1 MELALDVKKFLWE
14 RESNRCILGHSSAY
28 DNVKR
33 IILIEKLKK
42 ENCPERI
49 IKFVNEWMRE
59 RRVQFII
66 SEKESETRILNQGL
80 PQEGVLSPILYA
92 IYTKDIRK
100 KIDEDITV
108 LQFADDVVL
117 YNTGKGNKD
126 KFYN

>member
-1 MELALDVKKFLWE
+1 MGIA
-14 RESNRCILGHSSAY
+14 SAY

-33 IILIEKLKK
+33 IILLEKLKK

-66 SEKESETRILNQGL
+66 SEKESETRILNQEL
-80 PQEGVLSPILYA
+80 PQEGVLSSILYA

-100 KIDEDITV
+100 K
-108 LQFADDVVL
+108 
-117 YNTGKGNKD
+117 NR
-126 KFYN
+126 

>member
-1 MELALDVKKFLWE
+1 MDIA
-14 RESNRCILGHSSAY
+14 SAY
-28 DNVKR
+28 DKVKR

-66 SEKESETRILNQGL
+66 SEKESETKILNQRL
-80 PQEGVLSPILYA
+80 PQEGVFSPILYA

>member
-1 MELALDVKKFLWE
+1 
-14 RESNRCILGHSSAY
+14 
-28 DNVKR
+28 
-33 IILIEKLKK
+33 
-42 ENCPERI
+42 
-49 IKFVNEWMRE
+49 MRE

-66 SEKESETRILNQGL
+66 SEKESETKILSQGL

-117 YNTGKGNKD
+117 YNTGEENKD
-126 KFYN
+126 KFYNQKKE

>member
-1 MELALDVKKFLWE
+1 MDIA
-14 RESNRCILGHSSAY
+14 SAY

-49 IKFVNEWMRE
+49 KKFVNEWMRE

-80 PQEGVLSPILYA
+80 PQGVLSPILYA

-100 KIDEDITV
+100 K
-108 LQFADDVVL
+108 
-117 YNTGKGNKD
+117 
-126 KFYN
+126 

>member
-1 MELALDVKKFLWE
+1 MDIA
-14 RESNRCILGHSSAY
+14 SAY

-42 ENCPERI
+42 ENCPEKI

>member
-1 MELALDVKKFLWE
+1 MDIA
-14 RESNRCILGHSSAY
+14 SAY

-33 IILIEKLKK
+33 VILIEKLKT
-42 ENCPERI
+42 ESCPERI

-66 SEKESETRILNQGL
+66 SEKENETRILNQGL
-80 PQEGVLSPILYA
+80 SQEGVLSPILYA

-100 KIDEDITV
+100 KIHEDITV

-117 YNTGKGNKD
+117 YNTGKRNKD

>member
-1 MELALDVKKFLWE
+1 
-14 RESNRCILGHSSAY
+14 
-28 DNVKR
+28 
-33 IILIEKLKK
+33 
-42 ENCPERI
+42 
-49 IKFVNEWMRE
+49 MRE

-80 PQEGVLSPILYA
+80 LQEGVLSPILYA
-92 IYTKDIRK
+92 IYTKDIRN

>member
-1 MELALDVKKFLWE
+1 MDIA
-14 RESNRCILGHSSAY
+14 SAY

-49 IKFVNEWMRE
+49 IKFVNEWMKE

-66 SEKESETRILNQGL
+66 SEKESETRIFNQEL

>member
-1 MELALDVKKFLWE
+1 MDIA
-14 RESNRCILGHSSAY
+14 SAY

-49 IKFVNEWMRE
+49 IKFLNEWMRE

-117 YNTGKGNKD
+117 YNAGKGNKD

>member
-1 MELALDVKKFLWE
+1 MDERKK
-14 RESNRCILGHSSAY
+14 SSIY
-28 DNVKR
+28 
-33 IILIEKLKK
+33 
-42 ENCPERI
+42 
-49 IKFVNEWMRE
+49 
-59 RRVQFII
+59 I

-117 YNTGKGNKD
+117 YNTGKGNKTRE
-126 KFYN
+126 

>member
-1 MELALDVKKFLWE
+1 
-14 RESNRCILGHSSAY
+14 
-28 DNVKR
+28 
-33 IILIEKLKK
+33 
-42 ENCPERI
+42 
-49 IKFVNEWMRE
+49 MRE

-80 PQEGVLSPILYA
+80 SQEGVLSPILYA

>member
-1 MELALDVKKFLWE
+1 
-14 RESNRCILGHSSAY
+14 
-28 DNVKR
+28 
-33 IILIEKLKK
+33 
-42 ENCPERI
+42 
-49 IKFVNEWMRE
+49 MRE

-117 YNTGKGNKD
+117 YNTRKGKEKGKTSFTTRRRNKGIR
-126 KFYN
+126 KGTK

>member
-1 MELALDVKKFLWE
+1 
-14 RESNRCILGHSSAY
+14 
-28 DNVKR
+28 
-33 IILIEKLKK
+33 
-42 ENCPERI
+42 
-49 IKFVNEWMRE
+49 MRE

-66 SEKESETRILNQGL
+66 SEKESETRILNQKL